1 MVRYDRGVDHL
12 YVVEPREGHGPHLLV
27 AHGEP
32 LGLDDRVVA
41 VVLREY
47 LPSCVPDT

>member
-1 MVRYDRGVDHL
+1 MVRYDRVVDHL

-27 AHGEP
+27 ARGEP

-41 VVLREY
+41 VVRREY
-47 LPSCVPDT
+47 LAICVPHT